1 MNRPSGQGGFSLLE
15 VLVAFAVLALT
26 LGVLMQIF
34 AGGSRNTLSGSSY
47 SRAAELAESVLALAG
62 TEYPLQP
69 GLQQGDEAGMQWEL
83 EIVDWPITDFML
95 PPRQIPTYQVSARVA
110 WSDGIRERKLSLD
123 TLRLGEP
130 SR

>member
-69 GLQQGDEAGMQWEL
+69 GVQQGEEAGMQWQL
-83 EIVDWPITDFML
+83 EVVQHQITGFIA
-95 PPRQIPTYQVSARVA
+95 PPQHLRGFHVSARVE
-110 WSDGIRERKLSLD
+110 WSDGVNRRSLVLD
-123 TLRLGEP
+123 TLRLAGVG
-130 SR
+130 R

>member
-1 MNRPSGQGGFSLLE
+1 MAPIRQSGFSLLE
-15 VLVAFAVLALT
+15 VLVAFAILALT

-34 AGGSRNTLSGSSY
+34 AGGSRNALTGSSY
-47 SRAAELAESVLALAG
+47 SRAVELAESVLALAG